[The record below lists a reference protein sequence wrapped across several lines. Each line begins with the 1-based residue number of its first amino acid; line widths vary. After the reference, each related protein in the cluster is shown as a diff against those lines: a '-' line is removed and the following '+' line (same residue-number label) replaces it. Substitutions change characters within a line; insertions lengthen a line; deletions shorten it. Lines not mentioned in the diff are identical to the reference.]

1 MLPRIFK
8 PLALSAVLVTASL
21 VATTAADAGGR
32 HHHRHGKGG
41 NFAVGAIIGLTAGA
55 IIGGIAADNHAR
67 RHRHYNSAPPPYRPR
82 SYRRSVTVYDEYEP
96 EYYEYKEDYNDPP
109 YRNYGSNRYERR
121 DYRGYDGRS
130 TKRRSTERR
139 SYSGNSRQA
148 SYGAAPRPWTDAW
161 YRYCAKKYRSFD
173 PNSGTFQPYE
183 GRRRMCR

>member
-8 PLALSAVLVTASL
+8 PLALSAVLVAASF
-21 VATTAADAGGR
+21 VATTAANAGGR

-67 RHRHYNSAPPPYRPR
+67 RHHYHSSPPPYRPR
-82 SYRRSVTVYDEYEP
+82 RYRRSVTIYDEYEP
-96 EYYEYKEDYNDPP
+96 EYYEYEEDYNDPP

-121 DYRGYDGRS
+121 DYRGYR
-130 TKRRSTERR
+130 
-139 SYSGNSRQA
+139 GNSRRA
-148 SYGAAPRPWTDAW
+148 SYGGAPRPWTDAW

-173 PNSGTFQPYE
+173 PGSGTFQPYE
-183 GRRRMCR
+183 GPRRMCR